1 MAVKLA
7 QRRWGEGPAP
17 VVFLHGFT
25 GCAAAFDHLEPL
37 LGRAVSAIA
46 LDLPGHGASP
56 VAPNGGSGWDA
67 TIDAILDALDRAQSG
82 PAHLVGY
89 SMGGR
94 LALAV
99 ALRAPEKLRS
109 IVIESGSPGLRDDA
123 ERAARRASDEELAQ
137 SIERDGIAAF
147 IARWEQSEVLA
158 SLQRLPQDA
167 RDALRARRLEQ
178 KPAGLA
184 WALRSLGLGAQPNL
198 WPQLRAVSTRSLLVH
213 GARDD
218 KFRATSERMAL
229 RIPDA
234 SLREIRGAGHA
245 PHLERPHLY
254 AAALL
259 DFWQAR
265 AGESDISITEKQE
278 RAP

>member
-7 QRRWGEGPAP
+7 QRRWGEGPTP

-25 GCAAAFDHLEPL
+25 GSAAAFDHLEPL
-37 LGRAVSAIA
+37 LGRAVSALA
-46 LDLPGHGASP
+46 LDLPGHGASAP
-56 VAPNGGSGWDA
+56 APNGGSGWDA
-67 TIDAILDALDRAQSG
+67 TVDAVIDALDRAESG

-99 ALRAPEKLRS
+99 ALRAPAKLRS
-109 IVIESGSPGLRDDA
+109 LVIESGSPGLRDEP

-147 IARWEQSEVLA
+147 VARWEASEVLA
-158 SLQRLPQDA
+158 SLQRLPEDV
-167 RDALRARRLEQ
+167 RDGLRARRLAQ
-178 KPAGLA
+178 RPAGLA
-184 WALRSLGLGAQPNL
+184 WALRALGLGAQPDL
-198 WPQLRAVSTRSLLVH
+198 WPQLRALPVRTLLVH

-254 AAALL
+254 TAALL
-259 DFWQAR
+259 DFWQPR
-265 AGESDISITEKQE
+265 GDQSDTSITREQE
-278 RAP
+278 RAR